1 MDKAI
6 FERHGFI
13 MKTKLLVE
21 NWRRFLNESSSDK
34 KFSIGLVPMSAKP
47 FHEGHMTLIRKA
59 AEECKDVIVYV
70 STSDRKKKGEHP
82 ILGSDMKSI
91 WDNIL
96 EGILP
101 ANVSCEY
108 GGSPVRNVYV
118 KLEEGLQ
125 EENLDKHYAVYT
137 GEEDAGRY
145 NEKYFKDMVDRV
157 SIETM
162 SRGEDTMAISG
173 TLMRQHIADDNIDEF
188 KAGLPSELNDSQKDE
203 IFNTLKGS

>member
-1 MDKAI
+1 
-6 FERHGFI
+6 
-13 MKTKLLVE
+13 MKTKILVE
-21 NWRRFLNESSSDK
+21 NWRRFLNESFDNK
-34 KFSIGLVPMSAKP
+34 KFDVGLVPMSAKP

-59 AEECKDVIVYV
+59 AEECEEVIVYV

-96 EGILP
+96 EIKMP
-101 ANVSCEY
+101 SNVFCEY
-108 GGSPVRNVYV
+108 GGSPVRNVYI

-145 NEKYFKDMVDRV
+145 STKYFSDMIDRV
-157 SIETM
+157 KIQTM
-162 SRGEDTMAISG
+162 ARGEDTMAISG
-173 TLMRQHIADDNIDEF
+173 TLMRQYIADGNVDAF
-188 KAGLPSELNDSQKDE
+188 KAGLPTELSDTEKEE
-203 IFNTLKGS
+203 IYNTLLKDK